1 MNNKN
6 VAILGGGSIALAASV
21 DLSSRGFK
29 VNLFEHPSFKE
40 NIQSIIEKGGVE
52 YSGVI
57 GEGFAELNMITI
69 DPSKALKDAKVIL
82 LAAPA
87 FAHEMFLKACLP
99 FLQNGQILLIETGY
113 FGCLRF
119 AKIIRD
125 AGKKIILAE
134 LNITPY
140 TCTRTGPAKIY
151 IDDFRKWETYL
162 AALPA
167 KESKTI
173 SNVIRE
179 IHPEVTIAPNVIQ
192 TSLDNANY
200 MVHAPVI
207 LLHRGLFEREKE
219 VSLSIKDSLTPS
231 VLALTD
237 KIEKEGQKLGKAFGV
252 NVPPL
257 RHLWNPKA
265 KSYRESLGSAPSFET
280 FEIACKDASN
290 VYMKEDLY
298 CSLPAIAS
306 LSNLI
311 EVSTPIIKAIIDI
324 FSVIDGIDYMKE
336 GVNVEKMGLTGL
348 SIKEILNLVEEG
360 Y

>member
-29 VNLFEHPSFKE
+29 INLLEHPNFKE
-40 NIQSIIEKGGVE
+40 NIQSIIEKGGVG

-57 GEGFAELNMITI
+57 GEGFAKLNMVTT
-69 DPSKALKDAKVIL
+69 DPGKALKDVKVIL
-82 LAAPA
+82 LATPV
-87 FAHEMFLKACLP
+87 FAHETFLKACLP

-119 AKIIRD
+119 AKMIKD
-125 AGKKIILAE
+125 TGKKIILAE

-162 AALPA
+162 ATLPA
-167 KESKTI
+167 GESKNI
-173 SNVIRE
+173 INIIRD
-179 IHPEVTIAPNVIQ
+179 IHPDTAIAPNVIQ

-200 MVHAPVI
+200 MVHAPII
-207 LLHRGLFEREKE
+207 LLHRGLFERETE
-219 VSLSIKDSLTPS
+219 VSLPIKDLLTPS

-237 KIEKEGQKLGKAFGV
+237 EIEREGQKLGEAFGV
-252 NVPPL
+252 DVPPL
-257 RHLWNPKA
+257 RHLWNPGA

-280 FEIACKDASN
+280 FEMVCKDASN

-306 LSNLI
+306 LSNL
-311 EVSTPIIKAIIDI
+311 VKVPTPVIKAIIDI
-324 FSVIDGIDYMKE
+324 FSVIDGIDYIQE
-336 GVNVEKMGLTGL
+336 GVNVENMGLAGL
-348 SIKEILNLVEEG
+348 SSKEVLNLVEEG

>member
-1 MNNKN
+1 MDDNKI
-6 VAILGGGSIALAASV
+6 AILGGGVIALAALV
-21 DLSSRGFK
+21 DLSSRGFD
-29 VNLFEHPSFKE
+29 VNLFEHPSFRKNAQLIAE
-40 NIQSIIEKGGVE
+40 RGGVE
-52 YSGVI
+52 FSGVA
-57 GEGFAELNMITI
+57 GKGFAKLNLITT
-69 DPSKALKDAKVIL
+69 DPDKAIRDVEVII

-87 FAHEMFLKACLP
+87 FAHEAFIKACIPYLRD
-99 FLQNGQILLIETGY
+99 GHILLIETGY
-113 FGCLRF
+113 FFGLRF
-119 AKIIRD
+119 AKTIKET
-125 AGKKIILAE
+125 GKKVIIAE
-134 LNITPY
+134 MNITPY
-140 TCTRTGPAKIY
+140 TCTRVGPTKIY
-151 IDDFRKWETYL
+151 IDDIRKWETFF

-167 KESKTI
+167 RNSEKIFNIIK
-173 SNVIRE
+173 NV
-179 IHPEVTIAPNVIQ
+179 HPDINQVQNVIQ

-207 LLHRGLFEREKE
+207 LLHRGLFERETE
-219 VSLSIKDSLTPS
+219 VSLPIKDTLTPS

-237 KIEKEGQKLGKAFGV
+237 KIEREGQKLGKAFGV

-280 FEIACKDASN
+280 FEVTCKDASN

-306 LSNLI
+306 LSNLV
-311 EVSTPIIKAIIDI
+311 EVSTPITKAVIDI